1 MSSLERTG
9 KNKSVQTKSRKFETG
24 VHNFVYSEKE
34 EEDETGIQGQ
44 GMLVSSSSEESEEEG
59 VWRSARAAQE

>member
-1 MSSLERTG
+1 VSSLERTG

-24 VHNFVYSEKE
+24 VHNFVYSEK